1 MYDENDSLVP
11 LKVKERTQQDL
22 AKVEESTKLFLE
34 AEQVFQNLEQTK
46 DRYLQVLDTV
56 NDREKSILKLESQVN
71 KLYKESESKN
81 EKNEQKR
88 QFKGRIDAFDKEVK
102 QIIEDLD
109 SKEQYLNIIRDKE
122 QQLVDELEAKYH
134 YSSSSN
140 IDEVG
145 PTLASIAQSNVEDDE
160 RLNQVIRDIESY
172 NRMQEDLDRDER
184 NLTEH
189 NKEVLELVQRGQDG
203 RDDSVNELEA
213 FAREQIDLYRQ
224 ERANEQ

>member
-56 NDREKSILKLESQVN
+56 YDREKSILKLESQVN

-109 SKEQYLNIIRDKE
+109 SKEQYLNIIREKE
-122 QQLVDELEAKYH
+122 QQLVNELEAKYH

-224 ERANEQ
+224 ERAKEQ

>member
-88 QFKGRIDAFDKEVK
+88 QLKGRIDAFDKEVK

-172 NRMQEDLDRDER
+172 YRIQEDLDRDER

-224 ERANEQ
+224 ERAKEQ

>member
-88 QFKGRIDAFDKEVK
+88 QLKGRIDAFDKEVK

-172 NRMQEDLDRDER
+172 NRIQEDLDRDER

-224 ERANEQ
+224 ERAKEQ

>member
-1 MYDENDSLVP
+1 M
-11 LKVKERTQQDL
+11 
-22 AKVEESTKLFLE
+22 
-34 AEQVFQNLEQTK
+34 
-46 DRYLQVLDTV
+46 

-145 PTLASIAQSNVEDDE
+145 PTLASIA
-160 RLNQVIRDIESY
+160 
-172 NRMQEDLDRDER
+172 
-184 NLTEH
+184 
-189 NKEVLELVQRGQDG
+189 
-203 RDDSVNELEA
+203 
-213 FAREQIDLYRQ
+213 
-224 ERANEQ
+224 

>member
-22 AKVEESTKLFLE
+22 AKLEESTKLFLE

-224 ERANEQ
+224 ERAKEQ